1 MPLSLCVRTGQQR
14 CGWSGMAGDPVGGAF
29 DAVGVVPGA
38 FEHAGAGS
46 VPAFGVGLVSDL
58 GDRVGERVCK
68 VLRG

>member
-1 MPLSLCVRTGQQR
+1 
-14 CGWSGMAGDPVGGAF
+14 MAGDPVGGAF